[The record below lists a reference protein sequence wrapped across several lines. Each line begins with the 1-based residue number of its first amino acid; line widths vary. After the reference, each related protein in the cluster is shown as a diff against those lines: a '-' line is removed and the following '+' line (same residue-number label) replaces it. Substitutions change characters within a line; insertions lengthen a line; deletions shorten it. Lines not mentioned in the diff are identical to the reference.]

1 MGAPSQDRSQSDI
14 SPSLPSSSL
23 RSNISSSGT
32 SEYILQRTQHW
43 NKENRKARTNKVKLM
58 IKSSKTEKFNIKY
71 YYFVKAG
78 SLNQLTKSTK
88 PVAYYLPVDSM
99 SPIRIGT
106 RILRESSQNRRQ
118 GTHSYKN
125 RNIMSMYM
133 ASIDNNER
141 PRVTIPSRPR
151 EDVTKPTKLSLQDA
165 LFTKRPNFIKR
176 SERRVQVLKRI
187 REKREERAEKHEAW
201 LNSIRCLS
209 PNSRKDV
216 RPVFSPSPA
225 IRLFSH
231 KEMVSSTKHKYSTL
245 PEVIN
250 KKESSRKEGQS
261 ETNRLRKD
269 IYSRQLKRRLHNGKV
284 SLNHHDRIF

>member
-1 MGAPSQDRSQSDI
+1 MGNDVI
-14 SPSLPSSSL
+14 
-23 RSNISSSGT
+23 
-32 SEYILQRTQHW
+32 
-43 NKENRKARTNKVKLM
+43 
-58 IKSSKTEKFNIKY
+58 
-71 YYFVKAG
+71 
-78 SLNQLTKSTK
+78 KSTK

-106 RILRESSQNRRQ
+106 RILRETAQNTRQ

-125 RNIMSMYM
+125 RNILSMYM
-133 ASIDNNER
+133 ATIDNNER

-151 EDVTKPTKLSLQDA
+151 EDVTKPSKLSLQDA
-165 LFTKRPNFIKR
+165 LLTKRPNFVKR
-176 SERRVQVLKRI
+176 SERRVKVLKRI
-187 REKREERAEKHEAW
+187 REKREERADRHEAW
-201 LNSIRCLS
+201 LESILCLS

-231 KEMVSSTKHKYSTL
+231 KEMVSATKHKYSAL
-245 PEVIN
+245 PEVVHRKEST
-250 KKESSRKEGQS
+250 KKEGRE

-269 IYSRQLKRRLHNGKV
+269 IYSRQLKRRLLNGKV